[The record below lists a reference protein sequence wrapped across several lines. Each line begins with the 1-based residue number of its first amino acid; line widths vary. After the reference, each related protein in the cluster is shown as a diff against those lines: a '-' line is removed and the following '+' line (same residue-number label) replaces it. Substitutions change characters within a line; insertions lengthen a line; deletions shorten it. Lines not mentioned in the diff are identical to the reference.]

1 MYPGKFCGLCGLG
14 VVRHGKPGADM
25 AAKVAAYIV
34 RQKGLSKY
42 AEIHRTKKGAMECA
56 RDMLWHPGTVTVTPL
71 YAGKKQVIR

>member
-1 MYPGKFCGLCGLG
+1 
-14 VVRHGKPGADM
+14 M